1 MMLKSSINLAFL
13 AAVSFAVLKT
23 IATQPI
29 ASRYRC
35 YNCVNKADS
44 QEDVTSSAAN
54 LEKYSR
60 LDYLPCSGVCMP
72 RQKYA
77 LYNSYCKQFCVKYF
91 IIVLFFYESLNIP
104 LQSVYYPSD
113 KFSNRITIFVL

>member
-44 QEDVTSSAAN
+44 QEDVTSSAVCN
-54 LEKYSR
+54 LDHEVYSR

-77 LYNSYCKQFCVKYF
+77 LYNSYCKQ
-91 IIVLFFYESLNIP
+91 
-104 LQSVYYPSD
+104 
-113 KFSNRITIFVL
+113 